1 MRAKRHLTII
11 GLAVAVTLIAS
22 ACSNDDDAESGSCE
36 EITVEEAFVRLPPA
50 ENTALYFE
58 VTNNGDS
65 EIALVG
71 ASTDVATMVELHE
84 NIMNDGVMT
93 MQPVEGQEIPVAAGA
108 TAVLEPGGL
117 HVMAMGLTA
126 TLEEGDDVTWTLE
139 FSNGC
144 TTELTA
150 PVKAID
156 S

>member
-1 MRAKRHLTII
+1 MRTTRHLAII
-11 GLAVAVTLIAS
+11 GLVVAIITITS
-22 ACSNDDDAESGSCE
+22 ACSDDDDAESGSCE
-36 EITVEEAFVRLPPA
+36 DITVEEAFVRLPPA

-71 ASTDVATMVELHE
+71 ASSDVATMVELHE

-93 MQPVEGQEIPVAAGA
+93 MQPIEGQEIPIAAGA